1 MIKQKRLSNLMLLA
15 NFISGLF
22 YATSYPYIY
31 AETVQVIP
39 RQFLALEQILCCIS
53 TIIFCKLWNKYS
65 DRFFNHYRL
74 ILWAE
79 IIADTILFSDV
90 MIRGNL
96 SFYFLLN
103 IIIYSLITRN
113 LACGGTKMRAKV
125 NPTEKLRERYDNN
138 NQIVSA
144 TSTLLGAG
152 FAIICPLD
160 LQILFIFALIGN
172 IVDNF
177 FYLYI
182 YNQIKKESQNENT
195 NCN

>member
-1 MIKQKRLSNLMLLA
+1 MLLA

-31 AETVQVIP
+31 AETVKAVP
-39 RQFLALEQILCCIS
+39 RQFLGLEQILCCIS

-65 DRFFNHYRL
+65 DRLFNHYRK

-79 IIADTILFSDV
+79 VIADIILFSDV

-103 IIIYSLITRN
+103 ILIYSLITRN
-113 LACGGTKMRAKV
+113 LSCGGTKMRAKV

-144 TSTLLGAG
+144 TATLLGAG

-177 FYLYI
+177 FYLHI
-182 YNQIKKESQNENT
+182 YNQIKRRDMNEKAT
-195 NCN
+195 CN

>member
-1 MIKQKRLSNLMLLA
+1 MEQKRLSNLMLFS

-22 YATSYPYIY
+22 YSTSYPYIY
-31 AETVQVIP
+31 AETVKVIP
-39 RQFLALEQILCCIS
+39 RQFLGLEQILCCIS

-65 DRFFNHYRL
+65 DRFFNHYKK

-79 IIADTILFSDV
+79 VIADIILFSDV
-90 MIRGNL
+90 LIRGDL
-96 SFYFLLN
+96 SFYFLFN
-103 IIIYSLITRN
+103 ILIYSLITRN
-113 LACGGTKMRAKV
+113 LTCGGTKMRAKV
-125 NPTEKLRERYDNN
+125 NPTEKLREQYDNN

-144 TSTLLGAG
+144 IATLLGAG

-160 LQILFIFALIGN
+160 LTVLFIFALIGN

-182 YNQIKKESQNENT
+182 YNQIKRRDMNENT
-195 NCN
+195 TCD

>member
-1 MIKQKRLSNLMLLA
+1 MEQKRLSNLMLLG
-15 NFISGLF
+15 NFICTLF

-31 AETVQVIP
+31 AETVKAVP
-39 RQFLALEQILCCIS
+39 RQFLGLEQILCCIS
-53 TIIFCKLWNKYS
+53 TIIFCRLWNKYS
-65 DRFFNHYRL
+65 DRLFNHYKK

-79 IIADTILFSDV
+79 VIADIILFSDV
-90 MIRGNL
+90 MIRGDL

-103 IIIYSLITRN
+103 ILIYSLITRN
-113 LACGGTKMRAKV
+113 LTCGGTKMRAKV

-144 TSTLLGAG
+144 TATLLGAG

-177 FYLYI
+177 FYLHI
-182 YNQIKKESQNENT
+182 YNQIKRRDMNEKAT
-195 NCN
+195 CN

>member
-1 MIKQKRLSNLMLLA
+1 MIKQKRLSNLMLLG
-15 NFISGLF
+15 NFICTLF

-31 AETVQVIP
+31 AETVKAVP
-39 RQFLALEQILCCIS
+39 RQFLGLEQILCCIS

-65 DRFFNHYRL
+65 DRLFNHYKK

-79 IIADTILFSDV
+79 VIADIILFSDV
-90 MIRGNL
+90 MIRGDL

-144 TSTLLGAG
+144 TATLLGAG
-152 FAIICPLD
+152 FAIICPLN
-160 LQILFIFALIGN
+160 LTILFIFALIGN

-182 YNQIKKESQNENT
+182 YDQIKKEDKNENT

>member
-1 MIKQKRLSNLMLLA
+1 MEQKRLSNLMLFA

-31 AETVQVIP
+31 AETVKVIP
-39 RQFLALEQILCCIS
+39 RQFLGLEQILCCIS

-65 DRFFNHYRL
+65 DRFFNHYKK

-79 IIADTILFSDV
+79 VIADIILFSDV
-90 MIRGNL
+90 LIRGDL
-96 SFYFLLN
+96 SFYFLFN
-103 IIIYSLITRN
+103 ILIYSIITRN
-113 LACGGTKMRAKV
+113 LICGGTKMRAKV

-144 TSTLLGAG
+144 IATLLGAG

-160 LQILFIFALIGN
+160 LTILFIFALIGN

-182 YNQIKKESQNENT
+182 YNQIKRRGMNEKAT
-195 NCN
+195 CN

>member
-1 MIKQKRLSNLMLLA
+1 MEQKRLSNLMLLA

-31 AETVQVIP
+31 AETVKAVP
-39 RQFLALEQILCCIS
+39 RQFLGLEQILCCIS

-65 DRFFNHYRL
+65 DRLFNHYRK

-79 IIADTILFSDV
+79 VIADIVLFSDV
-90 MIRGNL
+90 MIRGDL

-103 IIIYSLITRN
+103 ILIYSLITRN

-144 TSTLLGAG
+144 TATLLGAG

-182 YNQIKKESQNENT
+182 YNQIKRRDMDEKAT
-195 NCN
+195 CN

>member
-1 MIKQKRLSNLMLLA
+1 MYKVKNEEVFYFLDRRSGWKKEPVWTKPEGYWSLIRVLA
-15 NFISGLF
+15 KVIDFGREG
-22 YATSYPYIY
+22 ADRPYY
-31 AETVQVIP
+31 DVDFTGNDLHAQVV
-39 RQFLALEQILCCIS
+39 
-53 TIIFCKLWNKYS
+53 
-65 DRFFNHYRL
+65 
-74 ILWAE
+74 WAE
-79 IIADTILFSDV
+79 IIADIILFSDV
-90 MIRGNL
+90 MIRGDL
-96 SFYFLLN
+96 SFYFLFN

-113 LACGGTKMRAKV
+113 LYCGGTKMRAKV

-144 TSTLLGAG
+144 TATLLGAG

-182 YNQIKKESQNENT
+182 YNQIKKEEQNENT

>member
-1 MIKQKRLSNLMLLA
+1 MEQKRLSNLMLLA

-31 AETVQVIP
+31 AETVKAVP
-39 RQFLALEQILCCIS
+39 RQFLGLEQILCCIS

-65 DRFFNHYRL
+65 DRLFNHYRK

-79 IIADTILFSDV
+79 VIADIILFSDV

-103 IIIYSLITRN
+103 ILIYSLITRN
-113 LACGGTKMRAKV
+113 LSCGGTKMRAKV

-144 TSTLLGAG
+144 TATLLGAG

-177 FYLYI
+177 FYLHI
-182 YNQIKKESQNENT
+182 YNQIKRRDMNEKAT
-195 NCN
+195 CN

>member
-1 MIKQKRLSNLMLLA
+1 MEQKRLSNLMLIA

-31 AETVQVIP
+31 AETVKAVP
-39 RQFLALEQILCCIS
+39 RQFLGLESILCCIS

-65 DRFFNHYRL
+65 DRLFNHYRK

-79 IIADTILFSDV
+79 VIADIILFSDV
-90 MIRGNL
+90 MIRGDL

-103 IIIYSLITRN
+103 ILIYSLITRN
-113 LACGGTKMRAKV
+113 LSCGGTKMRAKV

-144 TSTLLGAG
+144 TATLLGAG

-160 LQILFIFALIGN
+160 LKILFIFALIGN

-177 FYLYI
+177 FYLHI
-182 YNQIKKESQNENT
+182 YNQIKRRDMNEKAT
-195 NCN
+195 CN